1 MLIEH
6 HINSIELKQ
15 IIKFNFNQVQHGKM
29 DLEKKLVTK
38 IEK

>member
-15 IIKFNFNQVQHGKM
+15 TIKFNFNPVQHGKM